1 MNKEA
6 ELNQHKSLIESL
18 NNDISSL
25 NQKIN
30 SLNADIS
37 NKNNEIHKYY

>member
-18 NNDISSL
+18 HKDISNL

-30 SLNADIS
+30 GLNADLS
-37 NKNNEIHKYY
+37 NKNNEINK